1 METLVVYYYYT
12 YYSYEE
18 WSRGYI
24 GSREC
29 ECLPENDIGYF
40 GSYTDK
46 TFNPTQKIILGIYE
60 TRKEAF
66 AAEIILHD
74 FYDVANNPHFANRSK
89 LTTTKFYPSK
99 ESASKGGKI
108 VREQGLGIFGLTKE
122 ERSKNSSDAGKKGG
136 KISFELGLGV
146 HSLTKQQKSEIGK
159 RSIEKQKR
167 EKLGLFSL
175 TKEQQKENAK
185 RNYELGLSGISSM
198 TFEDRSKI
206 GKKTYEL
213 GMGIHS
219 LTTEQRRE
227 NGKRNYEN
235 NIGFAKLTKSE
246 LSENGKKGGKIVSS
260 QRWECLE
267 TGFVSTPSG
276 LTNYQKKR
284 CIDTSNRIRIL

>member
-1 METLVVYYYYT
+1 METPKEYYYT

-18 WSRGYI
+18 YGRDYI
-24 GSREC
+24 GSRKC
-29 ECLPENDIGYF
+29 QCLPENDIGYF
-40 GSYTDK
+40 DSYTDK
-46 TFNPTQKIILGIYE
+46 TFKPTQKIILGIYQ

-66 AAEIILHD
+66 ADEIILHE
-74 FYDVANNPHFANRSK
+74 FYDVANNFHFTNKAK
-89 LTTTKFYPSK
+89 LTTTKFHPSK

-108 VREQGLGIFGLTKE
+108 VRERGLGIFGLSKE
-122 ERSKNSSDAGKKGG
+122 ERAKNSSNSGKKGG
-136 KISFELGLGV
+136 KITFELGLGV

-159 RSIEKQKR
+159 RSVEKQKR

-175 TKEQQKENAK
+175 TKEQQTENGK
-185 RNYELGLSGISSM
+185 RNYELGLSGIASM

-213 GMGIHS
+213 GIGIHS
-219 LTTEQRRE
+219 LTTEQRRK

-267 TGFVSTPSG
+267 TGFISTPSG
-276 LTNYQKKR
+276 LTKYQKNR
-284 CIDTSNRIRIL
+284 GIDILKRIRIS